1 MLNKFPLWKN
11 SLILIAALFAFVY
24 ASPNYFPADAAI
36 QLSGQS
42 GSMIIDEDVL
52 KKMEKTLENSEIS
65 FFGGETDGQTAIVRI
80 EDRDSQLRA
89 KEVIQAEMGG
99 DYVVALNLA
108 PTTPNWLNSLGGKPM
123 KLGLSLIHI

>member
-42 GSMIIDEDVL
+42 GSMIIDEDVSSGSIL
-52 KKMEKTLENSEIS
+52 VN
-65 FFGGETDGQTAIVRI
+65 
-80 EDRDSQLRA
+80 
-89 KEVIQAEMGG
+89 
-99 DYVVALNLA
+99 
-108 PTTPNWLNSLGGKPM
+108 GKD
-123 KLGLSLIHI
+123 IREQRN

>member
-52 KKMEKTLENSEIS
+52 KKMEYPKYL
-65 FFGGETDGQTAIVRI
+65 
-80 EDRDSQLRA
+80 
-89 KEVIQAEMGG
+89 G
-99 DYVVALNLA
+99 DYNGRKIHYNHLN
-108 PTTPNWLNSLGGKPM
+108 
-123 KLGLSLIHI
+123 I

>member
-52 KKMEKTLENSEIS
+52 KKMEQTLDTSLIS
-65 FFGGETDGQTAIVRI
+65 FFGGETYGQKAIVRI
-80 EDRDSQLRA
+80 
-89 KEVIQAEMGG
+89 
-99 DYVVALNLA
+99 
-108 PTTPNWLNSLGGKPM
+108 
-123 KLGLSLIHI
+123 